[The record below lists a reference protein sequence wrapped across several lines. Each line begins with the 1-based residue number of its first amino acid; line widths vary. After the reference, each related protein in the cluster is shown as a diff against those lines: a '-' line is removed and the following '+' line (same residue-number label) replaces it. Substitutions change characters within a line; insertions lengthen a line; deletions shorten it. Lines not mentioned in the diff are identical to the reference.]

1 MLTILCKKKR
11 YIKALRYGKLESLFQ
26 KNHNVEISKNK
37 CFTDSLHRKTKLIQ
51 RLAYDCKNFALRQT
65 QWDEEERG
73 DKRRRKTIRKRERQ
87 RG

>member
-1 MLTILCKKKR
+1 MSLLSQVAKVAKK
-11 YIKALRYGKLESLFQ
+11 A
-26 KNHNVEISKNK
+26 NSKNK
-37 CFTDSLHRKTKLIQ
+37 
-51 RLAYDCKNFALRQT
+51 YALRQT